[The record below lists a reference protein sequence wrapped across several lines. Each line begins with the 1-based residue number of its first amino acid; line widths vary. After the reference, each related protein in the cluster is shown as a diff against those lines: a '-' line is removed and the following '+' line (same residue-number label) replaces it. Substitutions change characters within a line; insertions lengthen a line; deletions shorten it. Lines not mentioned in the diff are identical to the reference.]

1 MQHRDLVLID
11 RARAALEE
19 ARTIPEVAELRD
31 QAVAMHRYLKRKQGA
46 ELAAARANEIR
57 LRAERKLGDLAG
69 PAEHGGD
76 RKSNRVAPLDDGLS
90 AHERKVYRRIASI
103 PEPEFEEA
111 LAAGAEAT
119 TAGLVRLAKT
129 LRKVEKQN
137 GRAYG
142 PGTCTVQSLETLTE
156 RGHRFGTI
164 YADPPWPYSN
174 RGTRGAAGD
183 HYETPSLEWIRD
195 LPVEKV
201 AADASHLHLWTT
213 NAFLRDAFDVI
224 EAWGFEYK
232 SCFVWVK
239 PKIGMGNYWRVSH
252 EFLLLGVR
260 GALSFADKAQ
270 RSWMEHEIGKHS
282 RKPDRIRE
290 VIEKVSPGP
299 RLELFGRE
307 AVEGWAVW
315 GNQVDQ
321 DLFYATAE
329 ALT

>member
-19 ARTIPEVAELRD
+19 ARTVPEVAELRD
-31 QAVAMHRYLKRKQGA
+31 QAIAMQRYLKRKEGA
-46 ELAAARANEIR
+46 EVAAARANEIR
-57 LRAERKLGDLAG
+57 LRAERKLGELAG
-69 PAEHGGD
+69 EAPGHGPGRGKTSQDGTFSKQD
-76 RKSNRVAPLDDGLS
+76 RAR
-90 AHERKVYRRIASI
+90 YRRIASI
-103 PEPEFEEA
+103 PTAEFEEA
-111 LAAGAEAT
+111 LEAGAEAT
-119 TAGLVRLAKT
+119 TAGLVRLAKL

-137 GRAYG
+137 GHTAG
-142 PGTCTVQSLETLTE
+142 PGTCTVKSLETLTE

-164 YADPPWPYSN
+164 CADPPWPYSN

-183 HYETPSLEWIRD
+183 HYKTPTLEWIRE
-195 LPVEKV
+195 LPVEQL

-224 EAWGFEYK
+224 ESWGFEYK

-260 GALSFADKAQ
+260 GSLAFEDKAQ

-290 VIEKVSPGP
+290 VVEKVSPGP

-321 DLFYATAE
+321 DLFYKTAE
-329 ALT
+329 ALA